1 MKVNYSYALIF
12 ILFIIK
18 TFLSEPIE
26 VKENNIEDTIYAKS
40 NINEI
45 YATTEVTQYFINNL
59 QDSIELK
66 IFFPIID
73 KIILS
78 KFIIKIGDKII
89 SSKIIEKNETEIE
102 HENYN
107 ERSYCVNVGR
117 INPKDKV
124 TLKSF
129 FIQNIDTYDMSYEF
143 SIMDVYPYF
152 YYERYSRNKHLFD
165 IIKANFTIET
175 QSKIT
180 RLVSPF
186 SDEISKK
193 NVFYKLIF
201 DNDYKKAEIF
211 YIENPVF
218 DEHCEAIRIGIPFID
233 NIPTYYKRFS
243 ILFRTQNINKP
254 MLYYQFNPEL
264 NEISYSINY
273 VYTSEKLKDIPIP
286 EIPDQDNTI
295 SYNLKYQNNLI
306 NETPNLFILLVEQ
319 SRSMF
324 GKNIYLLKQSLLIFI
339 QSLPPGSYFQLI
351 GIGPNFKKYNEE
363 PVEYNEKKV
372 EEIKN
377 IINTL
382 DADFGYF
389 KICEQLKSIYNDNS
403 YSKIDL
409 NRHIFLFSDN
419 ISNYYDECFDLI
431 YENNNQFRFHSFGLG
446 LRENFDES
454 FIEKNIEL
462 GKGSYLILV
471 DEEEISSIVIKALN
485 SCLKPYLININFN
498 SENYQK
504 EIQNNIIIYEQNKIA
519 IQDEII
525 NYSFILAENNNI
537 NIDKLNESI
546 IIEMYAKNPNDIVKE
561 KFIFNKNENII
572 KLHDGDELS
581 KIILKKAM
589 KYNKELIKDKNKEK
603 KLSIKYQVLSKST
616 FLFAEI
622 SDLKENNKKKL
633 IAVNKNYYKPQNTCL
648 NCKFGAFNRS
658 HDFNYSF
665 INEIKIKAQKDN
677 MKLILSQN
685 IIQGYWDENEE
696 TKKIN
701 NILDK
706 DEINKIN
713 LVIKSLNR
721 SEENENKIKYTLFV
735 IYYLNTKCSNIID
748 DYILIIHKAKKYL
761 LSQGIKYDEFIKD
774 IKNFTQ

>member
-45 YATTEVTQYFINNL
+45 YATTEVTQYFINKL

-152 YYERYSRNKHLFD
+152 YYEGYSRNTHLFD

-211 YIENPVF
+211 YIKNPVF
-218 DEHCEAIRIGIPFID
+218 YEHCEAIRIGIPFID

-363 PVEYNEKKV
+363 PVEYNEKNV

-485 SCLKPYLININFN
+485 SCLKPYLINIHFN

-504 EIQNNIIIYEQNKIA
+504 EIQK
-519 IQDEII
+519 
-525 NYSFILAENNNI
+525 
-537 NIDKLNESI
+537 
-546 IIEMYAKNPNDIVKE
+546 
-561 KFIFNKNENII
+561 
-572 KLHDGDELS
+572 
-581 KIILKKAM
+581 
-589 KYNKELIKDKNKEK
+589 
-603 KLSIKYQVLSKST
+603 
-616 FLFAEI
+616 
-622 SDLKENNKKKL
+622 
-633 IAVNKNYYKPQNTCL
+633 
-648 NCKFGAFNRS
+648 
-658 HDFNYSF
+658 
-665 INEIKIKAQKDN
+665 
-677 MKLILSQN
+677 
-685 IIQGYWDENEE
+685 
-696 TKKIN
+696 
-701 NILDK
+701 
-706 DEINKIN
+706 
-713 LVIKSLNR
+713 
-721 SEENENKIKYTLFV
+721 
-735 IYYLNTKCSNIID
+735 
-748 DYILIIHKAKKYL
+748 
-761 LSQGIKYDEFIKD
+761 
-774 IKNFTQ
+774 